1 MRSFLIILFMC
12 FCFTLIYPQTFTESA
27 FNASKCAVDTSENN
41 ELLQLCNNTFERLLM
56 VSQNDS
62 SILFYNVLCQTKM
75 AYLALQTN
83 TLSAMNYLN
92 NTKTQLNYLDS
103 NFHFGI
109 ETKIISLFQKII
121 ANKANS
127 VKENNLIA
135 FDKEIENF
143 YLKNKQTARANLVY
157 AIYLYHFKKTQK
169 KVTESLI
176 KRSLVLFEKEES
188 LKLFIN
194 WGKHLAKN
202 LLNSLKQMN

>member
-27 FNASKCAVDTSENN
+27 FNASKCAVDTSEKN

-103 NFHFGI
+103 NFRFGI

-121 ANKANS
+121 AHKANS
-127 VKENNLIA
+127 IKANNLIA
-135 FDKEIENF
+135 FDKEIEIF
-143 YLKNKQTARANLVY
+143 YFKNKQTARANLVY
-157 AIYLYHFKKTQK
+157 AFYLYHLKKTQK
-169 KVTESLI
+169 KVTENLL
-176 KRSLVLFEKEES
+176 KTSLVLFEKEES
-188 LKLFIN
+188 LKLPVN
-194 WGKHLAKN
+194 WGKHLGKN

>member
-1 MRSFLIILFMC
+1 MC

-103 NFHFGI
+103 NFRFGI

-121 ANKANS
+121 AHKANS
-127 VKENNLIA
+127 IKANNLIA
-135 FDKEIENF
+135 FDKEIEIF
-143 YLKNKQTARANLVY
+143 YFKNKQTARANLVY
-157 AIYLYHFKKTQK
+157 AFYLYHLKKTQK
-169 KVTESLI
+169 KVTENLL
-176 KRSLVLFEKEES
+176 KTSLVLFEKEES
-188 LKLFIN
+188 LKLPIN